1 MLAVFFGLEKLLG
14 ALRQILINR
23 QFGRSPELDAFNA
36 ANNLPDLIFALI
48 PVLSQYLETRGRPA
62 AWALF
67 SRVANLVFLVAA
79 AFASSLPS
87 SPSRLWVGGPTFHQA
102 LALLGRRWS
111 PAIDWKDPGVREVL
125 TVLGHRVLI
134 VFFIQMVFLAQD
146 NLASRMVLGAVTAL
160 VNGWLIMQLPQ
171 TLIGT
176 AIGRA
181 LLRIPKMQ
189 AETESTDIGP

>member
-36 ANNLPDLIFALI
+36 ANNLPDLI
-48 PVLSQYLETRGRPA
+48 LETRGRPA

-87 SPSRLWVGGPTFHQA
+87 SPSRLWVGGPTFYQA
-102 LALLGRRWS
+102 LALLSRRWS

-160 VNGWLIMQLPQ
+160 VTGWLIMQLPE
-171 TLIGT
+171 TLIRT